1 MPKNANQSKF
11 SNYSMDFDGSSYI
24 DVGNANELNI
34 TESIT
39 ISAWVKA
46 SSSSTDRCYVSKRG
60 TSGNAY
66 QISQYT
72 NKAIG
77 LSIWIGGGNR
87 KDLLGTTN
95 HVQDVW
101 YHVVGTYDGSY
112 MRVYVNG
119 VEENNQAQTGS
130 IDTTANSF
138 RIAAD
143 NYSST
148 YWFNGQITEVSI
160 FDYALSSS
168 QVTTLWGGGT
178 SVSNPMA
185 LPRTPIA
192 YYPLGTSA
200 WDGNSLA
207 ENNAIGDYVF
217 EIGNYPKLINS
228 GTITDLNSDMAE
240 LSVSI
245 WLKKTG
251 GNRTSD
257 YAILSKAYANPPT
270 SFSLFWK
277 RDSLAIQ
284 GVNTAFKINNGSVQ
298 TVGGQSNTGNEV
310 AITMEDNKWYHIV
323 GTYDGTTQS
332 LYINGNLHDYK
343 STSGNITGVS
353 DNFILGAGIYN
364 FYNWLGEL
372 SNCMIWTK
380 GLSQSEVTTL
390 YNNGSPIKT
399 LANIPQSSNLKAW
412 YKLDATEIYD
422 SSATEWSVENNANPS
437 LYNSC
442 LQWVGNTTTYQ
453 LQSSSTIT
461 LSDNLTVSMWG
472 RNWANSDGPIS
483 SISTTNNSTYNLF
496 VYANVRSGRYS
507 LLSPA
512 GAWTNI
518 TPIINDGGW
527 HNIVIS
533 YNQSNT
539 EMKVYT
545 DGVESYSSTNINW
558 GTGNT
563 IDYIGSTYQATRIL
577 DGDVSNISIWNTN
590 LNLSQAQEIYNNGT
604 PKDLTS
610 HSSNSNLVNWYTLDN
625 TSLGIQDS
633 KGNIDFTK
641 VPNYEPN
648 VIQSF
653 VNSLAG
659 DSSGMSQTNLV
670 QSNLQTVAP
679 YSKYAMNFDGAS
691 SDYIDC
697 GNDSSLEITGNFT
710 ISAWVKL
717 NGYTNTYPRLVGKGN
732 SADNRCNYGI
742 GFYGT
747 MPAVIGNS
755 SGTWIANYNSTA
767 LSTGVWYNI
776 VGVYDG
782 TNFLLYNNGS
792 LDTTNSASGFNAATA
807 ASATSGDSLL
817 ISAKANGASG
827 FVNGSLSNVS
837 IWNAALTSAQVT
849 EIYNEGVPSNL
860 NNHSAYSNLVSWW
873 QLGENSSFTSSP
885 NKWICADEKGSNNGE
900 SQNMDVDALTNG
912 VGTTANGTSTGMSE
926 GNLVGDAPYSTA
938 NALSSGMAVTARGT
952 SVP

>member
-130 IDTTANSF
+130 IDTTTNSF

-178 SVSNPMA
+178 SVSSPMA

-200 WDGNSLA
+200 WDGNFLA

-217 EIGNYPKLINS
+217 
-228 GTITDLNSDMAE
+228 
-240 LSVSI
+240 
-245 WLKKTG
+245 
-251 GNRTSD
+251 
-257 YAILSKAYANPPT
+257 
-270 SFSLFWK
+270 SF
-277 RDSLAIQ
+277 
-284 GVNTAFKINNGSVQ
+284 NGSNNYIQ
-298 TVGGQSNTGNEV
+298 TSSHPIDFTTGNFTCSAWIKPIAQNSHNV
-310 AITMEDNKWYHIV
+310 IFALRDNTDTELYYFIRSSGSSNANKFESYN
-323 GTYDGTTQS
+323 GTNAVLSTSTATFGAWSHVTLVQNGANKEF
-332 LYINGNLHDYK
+332 YINGVLDNTAAQ
-343 STSGNITGVS
+343 SNGASATSANFIIGSGTESGNGS
-353 DNFILGAGIYN
+353 FN
-364 FYNWLGEL
+364 GEISNAQIFNTAL
-372 SNCMIWTK
+372 SATDV
-380 GLSQSEVTTL
+380 ETL
-390 YNNGSPIKT
+390 YNYGSPIRT
-399 LANIPQSSNLKAW
+399 LANIPQNSNLKAW
-412 YKLDATEIYD
+412 YKLDASEIYNNT
-422 SSATEWSVENNANPS
+422 STEWSVENNANPS

-679 YSKYAMNFDGAS
+679 YSKYAMNFDSAS
-691 SDYIDC
+691 SDYIDFNSINL
-697 GNDSSLEITGNFT
+697 GTTNT
-710 ISAWVKL
+710 ISFWHKRGNTASNQYVLGSTDGTQKHILYFTSNYIYIRPDGSTQFITAYLSNTPYPFPPYKNTTDWANYIITRSGDNIKLYL
-717 NGYTNTYPRLVGKGN
+717 NGVEFALSGSGSGMAATTVNRIGTKGN
-732 SADNRCNYGI
+732 SVTNTI
-742 GFYGT
+742 
-747 MPAVIGNS
+747 
-755 SGTWIANYNSTA
+755 
-767 LSTGVWYNI
+767 
-776 VGVYDG
+776 DG
-782 TNFLLYNNGS
+782 S
-792 LDTTNSASGFNAATA
+792 
-807 ASATSGDSLL
+807 
-817 ISAKANGASG
+817 I
-827 FVNGSLSNVS
+827 SNVS
-837 IWNAALTSAQVT
+837 FWNAALTSAQVT